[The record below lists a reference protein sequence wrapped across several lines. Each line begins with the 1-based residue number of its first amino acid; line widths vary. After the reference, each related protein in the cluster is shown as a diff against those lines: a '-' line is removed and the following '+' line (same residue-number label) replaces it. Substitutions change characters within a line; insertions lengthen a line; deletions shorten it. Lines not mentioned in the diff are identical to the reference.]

1 MKAVPAES
9 IMDLA
14 GECAGMESRMAIYPV
29 VLAGGSGTRLWPL
42 SRTLHPKQF
51 LAIGGERSLLQQA
64 LLRLRGIP
72 QAAAPVIV
80 CNEEHRYLV
89 AEHCR
94 QVGVTPSAIVLEP
107 AGRSTAPALTLGAL
121 CAADLARRDLSA
133 GDGDPVL
140 LVAPADHVLRGA
152 RAFGDAVSAGV
163 AHANVGGL
171 AAVGVVPTAPNTGY
185 GYVEMGDAVSPTAY
199 RVASFVEKPDEE
211 VARGLVESG
220 RFLWNSGIFL
230 SRASVWIEQ
239 IGHHRPD
246 IAEACSRAF
255 ELGRQDGEFFRPD
268 AEAFAG
274 CPGDFI
280 AYAILEKIA
289 GRTGDRSAA
298 SGSRLSPN
306 GPECVVIPMQAGWSD
321 VGSWSSMWEEEERDA
336 AGNAIRGNV
345 VAESVRD
352 SLLIGGQR
360 LVAAIGL
367 DNVVVVD
374 AEDCVLV
381 ADMSRSEE
389 VRAVVERLK
398 SEGRSE
404 V

>member
-1 MKAVPAES
+1 MG
-9 IMDLA
+9 LA
-14 GECAGMESRMAIYPV
+14 GECSGMESRMAIYPV

-51 LAIGGERSLLQQA
+51 LAIGGEHSLLQRA

-94 QVGVTPSAIVLEP
+94 QIGVTPSAIVLEP

-121 CAADLARRDLSA
+121 CAADLARRDVSA
-133 GDGDPVL
+133 GTGDEDPVL

-152 RAFGDAVSAGV
+152 SAFVDAVSAGA
-163 AHANVGGL
+163 AHASTGEM

-185 GYVEMGDAVSPTAY
+185 GYVEMGESVSPTAY
-199 RVASFVEKPDEE
+199 RVASFVEKPEE
-211 VARGLVESG
+211 KVARGLVDSG

-230 SRASVWIEQ
+230 SLASVWLEQ
-239 IGHHRPD
+239 IGRHRPD
-246 IAEACSRAF
+246 IADACSRAF

-289 GRTGDRSAA
+289 GRTGDMPAA
-298 SGSRLSPN
+298 SGSPHAPN

-321 VGSWSSMWEEEERDA
+321 VGSWSSMWEEEARDG
-336 AGNAIRGNV
+336 AGNAIKGNV

-352 SLLIGGQR
+352 SLLIGRQR

-374 AEDCVLV
+374 AEDCLLV
-381 ADMSRSEE
+381 ADMGRSEE